1 MWFRF
6 SLIPFTTGT
15 SKILPRF
22 YSNKRLSMQKSLQ
35 NNDTVKRILQS
46 ATFLFA
52 ERGFSETSVRTIT
65 GLADVNLA
73 SVNYHFGSKKDLIQA
88 VFSRFLNPI
97 ARDLDSFLNHTENSD
112 TSTED
117 LLRGLFRVILE
128 AAREV
133 DEKPQRFMQLL
144 GLAYSQSQE
153 HLRHFLLTRYGKTY
167 QRFLKALAARLSG
180 IESKELFW
188 RLHFM
193 LGAAIFTLSSF
204 DSIRSILNAEYQDD
218 THLDEAI
225 ELLVPSLVSMLES
238 P

>member
-1 MWFRF
+1 M
-6 SLIPFTTGT
+6 
-15 SKILPRF
+15 SKNSP
-22 YSNKRLSMQKSLQ
+22 

-88 VFSRFLNPI
+88 VFSRFLTPI
-97 ARDLDSFLNHTENSD
+97 ARDLDTLLNAAESENS
-112 TSTED
+112 STED
-117 LLRGLFRVILE
+117 VLRGLFKVILE
-128 AAREV
+128 AASEV

-153 HLRHFLLTRYGKTY
+153 HLRHFLLTRYGHTY
-167 QRFLKALAARLSG
+167 KRFLTTLAAGLSHLNQ
-180 IESKELFW
+180 KELFW

-204 DSIRSILNAEYQDD
+204 DSIRSILNAEYKDD
-218 THLDEAI
+218 TELAEAI
-225 ELLVPSLVSMLES
+225 ELLIPSLVAMLQS
-238 P
+238 DDHVL